1 MLLLA
6 GVTLRAQQ
14 NRSSIEID
22 YNNPQKY
29 IVGGVDV
36 EGNQYFNARQILSQ
50 TGLQAGMEVTVPGE
64 DMTSIVTRLV
74 AQRYFEDVAVVV
86 DSLCPSRDTAWFKIV
101 VRERPRVSRWTFTGV
116 KTNERKDLQERLN
129 LRAGREYSDYVKN
142 ASVDIIKR
150 YFKEKGYIKVNV
162 DVDVQRDTMIKS
174 AIQVNFAINKG
185 NKVRIKDINFV
196 GNNEDVKDYK
206 LAKNMKETHS
216 NRWYNFFK
224 SKKFKEK
231 EYKTDRKT
239 VLDAFNEAG
248 YRDARLI
255 RDSVYYVDDKH
266 LGIDMV
272 FDQGRRYYFRNITWN
287 FIICNFIIR

>member
-1 MLLLA
+1 MTFNRLICMAMLLLA

-129 LRAGREYSDYVKN
+129 LRAGRE
-142 ASVDIIKR
+142 
-150 YFKEKGYIKVNV
+150 
-162 DVDVQRDTMIKS
+162 
-174 AIQVNFAINKG
+174 
-185 NKVRIKDINFV
+185 
-196 GNNEDVKDYK
+196 
-206 LAKNMKETHS
+206 
-216 NRWYNFFK
+216 
-224 SKKFKEK
+224 
-231 EYKTDRKT
+231 
-239 VLDAFNEAG
+239 
-248 YRDARLI
+248 
-255 RDSVYYVDDKH
+255 
-266 LGIDMV
+266 
-272 FDQGRRYYFRNITWN
+272 
-287 FIICNFIIR
+287 